1 MWRKRSLQV
10 KMVKDPEIVE
20 AEPLDYEKLAELITR
35 SVSTCIAVYIGG
47 DIVRRAVIYTLSAK
61 I

>member
-1 MWRKRSLQV
+1 M